1 MQAHQ
6 LKPPPGSRHSKMRV
20 GRGNAAGKGTYSGRG
35 LKGQKS
41 RAGHKPRRFFEG
53 GQTRMMKRLP
63 KRRGFTNLFR
73 VEYQAV
79 NLSDLA
85 VFEAGTEVTPELL
98 KEKRILR
105 SAGKPV
111 KLLATGEIDRAL
123 TVTVQRASQAAK
135 DKIIAAGGTV
145 IETLPRPEPKP
156 KKPKKVKKGKAA
168 PAAKAQAEKPAEE
181 SEPEAESTPEGDSD
195 AKPEGD

>member
-6 LKPPPGSRHSKMRV
+6 LKPAPGSRHAKMRV

-41 RAGHKPRRFFEG
+41 RAGHKPRRYFEG

-73 VEYQAV
+73 VAYQAV

-85 VFEAGTEVTPELL
+85 VFEAGAEVTPELL

-105 SAGKPV
+105 STGKPV
-111 KLLATGEIDRAL
+111 KLLATGKIDRAL

-156 KKPKKVKKGKAA
+156 KKVKKAKKGKAA
-168 PAAKAQAEKPAEE
+168 PAAKEQAEKAAGEP
-181 SEPEAESTPEGDSD
+181 EPEAEPTPEGESE
-195 AKPEGD
+195 AKPEGG

>member
-73 VEYQAV
+73 VEYQAL
-79 NLSDLA
+79 NLTALQAFD
-85 VFEAGTEVTPELL
+85 AGTEVTPELL
-98 KEKRILR
+98 TEKRILR
-105 SAGKPV
+105 SMSKPI

-123 TVTVQRASQAAK
+123 TVMVHRASQAAK
-135 DKIIAAGGTV
+135 DKVAAAGGIV
-145 IETLPRPEPKP
+145 IETSPRPEPKP
-156 KKPKKVKKGKAA
+156 KRVKKAKKKKAEAAA
-168 PAAKAQAEKPAEE
+168 PVKAEKSAEEPKTQAEEAA
-181 SEPEAESTPEGDSD
+181 PEAEAGPE
-195 AKPEGD
+195 AE